1 MSFWLKSGLKA
12 RAQKEYIIG
21 NQRKGRSWYIEI
33 ENLPKLCSPT
43 V

>member
-1 MSFWLKSGLKA
+1 MNSWLKSGLKA
-12 RAQKEYIIG
+12 RAQEYIIG

-33 ENLPKLCSPT
+33 ENLLKLCSPT